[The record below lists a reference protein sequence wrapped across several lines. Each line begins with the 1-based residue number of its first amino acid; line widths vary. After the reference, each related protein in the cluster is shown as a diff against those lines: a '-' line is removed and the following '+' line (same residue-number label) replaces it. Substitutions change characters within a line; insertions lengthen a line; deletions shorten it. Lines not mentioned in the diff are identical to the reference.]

1 MRFVALCLTLLA
13 SLASFA
19 QTVRAPIA
27 TGDTPRAVAVNPVTN
42 TAYVINEFGNS
53 VSVVDGSTGA
63 VRTTVPVGNRP
74 EYIAV
79 NPQTNR
85 VYVSQGDASLTVI
98 DGNTNTTASYPLGS
112 TGPIAIN
119 PVNGIVYIV
128 RLSTAATDE
137 ITRFD
142 DTTATPTWYSMSTN
156 SFMPMDMTL
165 DPLTNILYVV
175 HYPAGHV
182 RAIDGSSPS
191 DFPPSTQIDVGKPA
205 DLIAMNPITNKVY
218 ALTENAA
225 SPIAVI
231 NGADNTFVPL
241 APMVGVPKG
250 VAINPVTDKIYAV
263 FDAQIVVVDGATN
276 AFTVLASGSSAGGPV
291 GVAINVIT
299 NKVYVPN
306 ADGTMTIV
314 DGDTNVTSTV
324 AIPANANYVAVNPV
338 TNTAFVTSPSG
349 LTLVDGARSDGA
361 HAIPLTTAITQ
372 TATGANSTFQF
383 SPTTTY
389 APAAFPIQR
398 VYYQVDSLTGPWQLA
413 AGSGPFTGS
422 ASALANG
429 QHVIYAFAADGQDVP
444 MTGVQSMPVIGA
456 ISELAFTVGTA
467 PAKVDPAVTLAVNP
481 NPATRG
487 QSVTLTA
494 SISGTA
500 GAPTGSVTFLDGAT
514 AVAGCNAEAIFNGTA
529 TCVTS
534 AIAAGT
540 HSITAQYG
548 GDASY
553 NAKTSAATSLTVNIQ
568 KVAPAVALAS
578 SLNPSVTGQAISFTV
593 AVTGSS
599 GTATGSVTFRD
610 GTTPIAACA
619 PVALAS
625 GNASCTTS
633 ALTTGTHSI
642 TADYAGDANYNAA
655 SSNTI
660 TQTVNAPSK
669 AAASIAITSSA
680 NPSIASEAV
689 TLQAAVS
696 GSAGTPTGSATFLDG
711 GNTLSGCANLTLSAS
726 GAASCT
732 TNTLAL
738 GSHTV
743 TVQYSGDTAYDS
755 ATSAAFTQTVSAPPK
770 VDATFSFNASPNP
783 SRAGQSVALQV
794 SLSGSNGTPS
804 GTVTFL
810 DGTNA
815 IAACTSLTL
824 ASAAASCTAS
834 FNTGTHSITVQ
845 YSGDRG
851 YNASTS
857 SAFTQQA
864 TGRKGMLDFDGD
876 GHADFVMRNDDGS
889 IALWLMNGATATA
902 TPTVLGPSSGASVV
916 KAADFDGDGL
926 TDLVRQEGDG
936 TTTLYLMNGG
946 TIRATAPLR
955 AAASGWHLTHA
966 ADFNGDGKADL
977 LWRHDDGRV
986 ELWLMDGTT
995 TLSTTTLMPAGTAWR
1010 VAQIGDFNGD
1020 GKADLLW
1027 TNADGSVG
1035 LWLMDGATVASRTS
1049 IMGPNASWSVALV
1062 GDFNGDG
1069 KADIAWN
1076 NADGSVGL
1084 WLMDGPTQLARRTL
1098 IAAGSG
1104 WSIARTADVNGD
1116 GKADLVWTHTDGS
1129 VGLWLMNG
1137 LDLVQRT
1144 SLLGPGT
1151 GWTSS
1156 VALDADGDGDTD
1168 LAWTQASGAVGL
1180 WLMNGT
1186 NVTQRGPQLSA
1197 GSPWH
1202 VVDTDMNR

>member
-1 MRFVALCLTLLA
+1 MRLVAICLTLLA

-19 QTVRAPIA
+19 QSVRAPIA

-42 TAYVINEFGNS
+42 TAYVINEFGNN
-53 VSVVDGSTGA
+53 VSVVDGSSGA
-63 VRTTVPVGNRP
+63 VKATVPVGNRP

-85 VYVSQGDASLTVI
+85 IYVSQGDASLTVI
-98 DGNTNTTASYPLGS
+98 DGNTNTPASYAIGS

-119 PVNGIVYIV
+119 PINGIVYIV
-128 RLSTAATDE
+128 RLSSPATDE
-137 ITRFD
+137 VTRFD
-142 DTTATPTWYSMSTN
+142 DTGATPTWYSMSTN
-156 SFMPMDMTL
+156 SFQPMDMTL

-182 RAIDGSSPS
+182 RAIDGSSTS

-218 ALTENAA
+218 ALTENSA

-241 APMVGVPKG
+241 APTVGIPKG
-250 VAINPVTDKIYAV
+250 VAINPVTNKIYAV

-276 AFTVLASGSSAGGPV
+276 AFTVLASGSAGGGPV
-291 GVAINVIT
+291 GVAINVVT

-314 DGDTNVTSTV
+314 DGDTNATSTI
-324 AIPANANYVAVNPV
+324 AIPANATYVAVNPV

-349 LTLVDGARSDGA
+349 LSIVDGAASDGA
-361 HAIPLTTAITQ
+361 HALPLTTAITQ
-372 TATGANSTFQF
+372 TASGTNPAFQLA
-383 SPTTTY
+383 PTTTY
-389 APAAFPIQR
+389 APSAFPVQR

-413 AGSGPFTGS
+413 TGSGPFT
-422 ASALANG
+422 ASATALADG
-429 QHVIYAFAADGQDVP
+429 RHVIYAFAADGQDVP
-444 MTGVQSMPVIGA
+444 MTGLQSMPVIGA

-467 PAKVDPAVTLAVNP
+467 PAKVDPTVTLSVNP
-481 NPATRG
+481 NPGTQG
-487 QSVTLTA
+487 QSITLTA
-494 SISGTA
+494 SVSGTA
-500 GAPTGSVTFLDGAT
+500 GSPTGSVTFMEGT
-514 AVAGCNAEAIFNGTA
+514 SPVAGCNAAAIFNGTA

-534 AIAAGT
+534 AIVAGT
-540 HSITAQYG
+540 HTITAQYG

-553 NAKTSAATSLTVNIQ
+553 NAKASAATSLTVSIE
-568 KVAPAVALAS
+568 KVTPAVALAS
-578 SLNPSVTGQAISFTV
+578 SLNPSVTGQAISLTV
-593 AVTGSS
+593 SVTGSN

-610 GTTPIAACA
+610 GTTPITGCA

-625 GNASCTTS
+625 GSASCTTS
-633 ALTTGTHSI
+633 ALATGTHSI
-642 TADYAGDANYNAA
+642 AADYAGDVEYNAA
-655 SSNTI
+655 TSNTV

-669 AAASIAITSSA
+669 AAASIAVTSTA
-680 NPSIASEAV
+680 NPSTVNQAV

-696 GSAGTPTGSATFLDG
+696 GSAGTPTGTVSFLDG
-711 GNTLSGCANLTLSAS
+711 GTTLSGCATLTLSAS
-726 GAASCT
+726 ASASCT
-732 TNTLAL
+732 TNTLAP
-738 GSHTV
+738 GAHTI
-743 TVQYSGDTAYDS
+743 TVQYSGDAAYDS
-755 ATSAAFTQTVSAPPK
+755 ATSAAFTQTVNPPPK
-770 VDATFSFNASPNP
+770 IDAAFSFTSSANP
-783 SRAGQSVALQV
+783 SRAGQSVTIQV

-810 DGTNA
+810 DGANA
-815 IAACTSLTL
+815 IAACSSVTL
-824 ASAAASCTAS
+824 ASATAACTAS
-834 FNTGTHSITVQ
+834 FNAGTHPITVQ
-845 YSGDRG
+845 YSGDSG
-851 YNASTS
+851 YNAGTS

-864 TGRKGMLDFDGD
+864 QGRKGMVDFDGD

-889 IALWLMNGATATA
+889 VAVWLMNGTSATA
-902 TPTVLGPSSGASVV
+902 TPTVLGPSSGTSVV

-936 TTTLYLMNGG
+936 TTTLSLMNGG

-955 AAASGWHLTHA
+955 AAATGWHLTHA

-977 LWRHDDGRV
+977 LWQHDDGRV
-986 ELWLMDGTT
+986 EMWLMNGTT
-995 TLSTTTLMPAGTAWR
+995 TVSTATIMPAGAAWR
-1010 VAQIGDFNGD
+1010 VAAIGDFNGD
-1020 GKADLLW
+1020 GKSDLLW
-1027 TNADGSVG
+1027 ANADGSVG
-1035 LWLMDGATVASRTS
+1035 MWLMDGTTVLSRTS
-1049 IMGPNASWSVALV
+1049 IMGPNTAWTVAQV
-1062 GDFNGDG
+1062 ADFNGDG

-1076 NADGSVGL
+1076 NNDGSVGL
-1084 WLMDGPTQLARRTL
+1084 WLMDGATQLARRTL

-1104 WSIARTADVNGD
+1104 WSLTRVADANGD
-1116 GKADLVWTHTDGS
+1116 GKADMVWTSADGS

-1156 VALDADGDGDTD
+1156 AALDADGDGNAD
-1168 LAWTQASGAVGL
+1168 LAWTHTSGAVGL

-1186 NVTQRGPQLSA
+1186 SVTQRGPQLPA

-1202 VVDTDMNR
+1202 VVETDMNR